1 MSDKNKEIPTL
12 PINKTQKRLY
22 AAASDPT
29 FEHETFKDM
38 EEYLKN
44 NPTAYLGQL
53 LYCKAHDSHYRI
65 AKNSDGQ
72 KILEGI
78 GASMIAENVSYKN
91 DKFPELTNLKRAI
104 DYILE
109 ELGKKSEQSFAESN
123 EVYFG
128 VSTLD
133 GITDELSKEM
143 IVSNFNRQLIEEPDE
158 SADIDV
164 AREYKHVKIDF
175 GIHEQPQYFYVAI
188 PIKHNKIKARD
199 LSSMFG
205 DGWFNWNQEETS
217 NFLKTITLPD
227 ANGYLQEYILMRSDN
242 MLLDGS
248 NWLFY
253 FKDK

>member
-29 FEHETFKDM
+29 FEHETFEDM
-38 EEYLKN
+38 KKYLE

-91 DKFPELTNLKRAI
+91 DKFPNLTNLKLAI
-104 DYILE
+104 DYILD
-109 ELGKKSEQSFAESN
+109 ELSKKSDQSSETN
-123 EVYFG
+123 EVYYG

-133 GITDELSKEM
+133 GITEELNKEM
-143 IVSNFNRQLIEEPDE
+143 IISNFNRQLIEEPNE
-158 SADIDV
+158 TSDIDV

-175 GIHEQPQYFYVAI
+175 GIHEQPKYFYVAI

-205 DGWFNWNQEETS
+205 DG
-217 NFLKTITLPD
+217 
-227 ANGYLQEYILMRSDN
+227 
-242 MLLDGS
+242 
-248 NWLFY
+248 
-253 FKDK
+253 

>member
-1 MSDKNKEIPTL
+1 MSDKNKEIPAL

-22 AAASDPT
+22 AASSDPT
-29 FEHETFKDM
+29 FEHETFEAM
-38 EEYLKN
+38 QEYLKN
-44 NPTAYLGQL
+44 PTAYFGQL
-53 LYCKAHDSHYRI
+53 LYCKAKDSHYRI
-65 AKNSDGQ
+65 AKNVDGQ

-78 GASMIAENVSYKN
+78 GASMIAENIAYTNES
-91 DKFPELTNLKRAI
+91 FPKLTNMKLAL
-104 DYILE
+104 DYILANLNNNSNQIITE
-109 ELGKKSEQSFAESN
+109 TN
-123 EVYFG
+123 EVYYG

-133 GITDELSKEM
+133 GITEELNKEM
-143 IVSNFNRQLIEEPDE
+143 IISNFNRKLIEAPDE
-158 SADIDV
+158 TSDIDV
-164 AREYKHVKIDF
+164 EREYNHVRIDF
-175 GIHEQPQYFYVAI
+175 GKNEQPKYFYVAI
-188 PIKHNKIKARD
+188 PIQHKVAKARD

-217 NFLKTITLPD
+217 NFLKTITLPN